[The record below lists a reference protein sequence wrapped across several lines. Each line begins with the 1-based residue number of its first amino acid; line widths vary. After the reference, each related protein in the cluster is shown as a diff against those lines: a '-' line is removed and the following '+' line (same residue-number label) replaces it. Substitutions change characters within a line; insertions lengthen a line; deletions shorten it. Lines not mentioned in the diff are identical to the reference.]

1 MNLTDEQFTA
11 WMKALRS
18 GRYTQGKSRL
28 ICINSVFY
36 ASTTRENPSKR
47 TTAYCCMGV
56 LGDAVLHLPSNML
69 EGHGYLRFLDIYNVM
84 PQEERPLMSREEVIF
99 GALNDRHAL
108 TFPQIAAFIEGAD
121 PDSINW
127 DLETEECVASQG
139 K

>member
-28 ICINSVFY
+28 MVPH
-36 ASTTRENPSKR
+36 STAP
-47 TTAYCCMGV
+47 AHAPVYCCMGV